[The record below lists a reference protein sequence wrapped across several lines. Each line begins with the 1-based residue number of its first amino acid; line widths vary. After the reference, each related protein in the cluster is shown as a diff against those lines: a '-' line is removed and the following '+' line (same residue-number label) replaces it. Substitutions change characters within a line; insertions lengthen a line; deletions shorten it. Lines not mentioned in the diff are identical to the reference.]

1 LPTAFSNIHQDITM
15 EQHTSNDIA
24 QMLPTGKLRMGINGS
39 NATLYA
45 RAADGSATG
54 IAADIGKFIAD
65 KLGVPFEP
73 TVYPGAA
80 AYTASFGTGEWDII
94 VTGRNPLAAKLV
106 DFLPDVIQIDYVFL
120 AAPGS
125 NFASPGHVDLP
136 GVRIGVP
143 KNASADA
150 FLTPRLKSAALVRM
164 AGDADTAIAYMNQN
178 KIDLYAT
185 GVESVEALARRLP
198 GSKLLGA
205 FNTVSF
211 AVSTCKGWTS
221 AASAR
226 MTALVNEAKAA
237 GIVEKSVARSGQKGV
252 RAVS

>member
-1 LPTAFSNIHQDITM
+1 MADNPTADL
-15 EQHTSNDIA
+15 A
-24 QMLPTGKLRMGINGS
+24 QLVPTGKLRMGINGA

-45 RAADGSATG
+45 RAADGSASG

-65 KLGVPFEP
+65 QLGVPFEP

-80 AYTASFGTGEWDII
+80 AYTASFGTGAWDII
-94 VTGRNPLAAKLV
+94 VTGRNPFAATLV
-106 DFLPDVIQIDYVFL
+106 DFLPDVIEIDYVYL

-125 NFASPGHVDLP
+125 DFAGPDQVDKP

-150 FLTPRLKSAALVRM
+150 YLTPRLKAAVLVRL
-164 AGDADTAIAYMNQN
+164 AGDADTAVACLTDN

-185 GVESVEALARRLP
+185 GIESVEALARRVP

-205 FNTVSF
+205 FNTVAF
-211 AVSTCKGWTS
+211 AVSTGKGWTP
-221 AASAR
+221 AAAAR
-226 MTALVNEAKAA
+226 MSALVNAAKAA
-237 GIVEKSVARSGQKGV
+237 GIVQKAITRSGQKGV
-252 RAVS
+252 RAAP